1 MTPTRSPHRRRSLFV
16 AVATA
21 LALVTLAAVL
31 TTTGGDSVAG
41 ADHSAPRFARGLDDL
56 IRAKMKETA
65 TPGAIVSISVAGQ
78 GRWQQTFGVENL
90 STGAEMEADRFTRI
104 GSVTKTFTG
113 ETILRLVDEGK
124 LALDDKV
131 SKYQP
136 QVLGVAGG
144 GAEVITI
151 RELLNMSSGF
161 FDFQEDESFV
171 KEASEQPDTAFDP
184 KYVVGVSMKHP
195 LYFTPGS
202 SFHYSNTNTVLLG
215 LIIQQVAGQ
224 TVADAFYQQLF
235 GPLGMTHSSIPD
247 RYNSSVPDPHP
258 RGYYYATPEEYA
270 ARGVPRDETTWNPSW
285 GWTAGAGI
293 SHVDDLMIWAKA
305 LGTGKLLQPAT
316 FAQQQQYVDVP
327 GSTAKY
333 GLGIFNFDGYIGHNG
348 SLPGYTSFV
357 AYSPTRKATI
367 VVLTNLTTP
376 SQSPAD
382 QIAALIIDRLAHI

>member
-1 MTPTRSPHRRRSLFV
+1 MTLTRSTHRRRSLI
-16 AVATA
+16 AISATA
-21 LALVTLAAVL
+21 LAVIAVAAVL
-31 TTTGGDSVAG
+31 TTAGGDSVAS
-41 ADHSAPRFARGLDDL
+41 ADHSPPRFARGLNDL
-56 IRAKMKETA
+56 ITAKMKETA
-65 TPGAIVSISVAGQ
+65 TPGAIVSISVVGQ
-78 GRWQQTFGVENL
+78 GHWQQTFGVENL

-151 RELLNMSSGF
+151 RQLLNMSSGF
-161 FDFQEDESFV
+161 FDFQEDEPFV

-184 KYVVGVSMKHP
+184 KYVVGVAMKHP

-235 GPLGMTHSSIPD
+235 GPLGMTHSGIPD

-258 RGYYYATPEEYA
+258 RGYYYATPAEYA

-285 GWTAGAGI
+285 GWTAGAAI
-293 SHVDDLMIWAKA
+293 SQVDDLMIWAKA
-305 LGTGKLLQPAT
+305 LGTGKLLKPAT

-333 GLGIFNFDGYIGHNG
+333 GLAIFNFDGYIGHNG

-382 QIAALIIDRLAHI
+382 QIAALIIDRLAHT